1 MTRFFRSSI
10 SSERLL
16 VTGLILLLAF
26 QLTGLSCIND
36 SQSRSSP
43 SLVNHISSQD
53 RALGGPNDIPH
64 KDADGC
70 PCHLVFQSFQFPTL
84 QPVSLVTSRETPS
97 PAIYTNTFVESLFH
111 PPILHPALIWIGN
124 A

>member
-1 MTRFFRSSI
+1 MTRLFRSSI
-10 SSERLL
+10 PSERLL

-36 SQSRSSP
+36 SQSPSSP
-43 SLVNHISSQD
+43 SLVSHISFQD
-53 RALGGPNDIPH
+53 QSLGGPNDIPDKH
-64 KDADGC
+64 ADGC
-70 PCHLVFQSFQFPTL
+70 PCHLVFQSFLFSTL

-111 PPILHPALIWIGN
+111 PPILHSAPHFDR
-124 A
+124 

>member
-1 MTRFFRSSI
+1 MTRLFRSSI
-10 SSERLL
+10 SSERWL

-36 SQSRSSP
+36 LQSRSSP
-43 SLVNHISSQD
+43 SLVNHTSSQD
-53 RALGGPNDIPH
+53 GALGGTNDIPD

-70 PCHLVFQSFQFPTL
+70 PCHLVFQSFLFPTL

-97 PAIYTNTFVESLFH
+97 PAMYTATFVEILFH
-111 PPILHPALIWIGN
+111 PPILHSAPDLDR
-124 A
+124 

>member
-1 MTRFFRSSI
+1 MTRLFRSSI
-10 SSERLL
+10 PSERLL

-36 SQSRSSP
+36 SQSPFSP
-43 SLVNHISSQD
+43 SRVNHISSQD
-53 RALGGPNDIPH
+53 QSLEGANDIPDKH
-64 KDADGC
+64 PDGC
-70 PCHLVFQSFQFPTL
+70 PCHLVFQSSLFSTL
-84 QPVSLVTSRETPS
+84 QPVSLVISRDTPS

-111 PPILHPALIWIGN
+111 PPILHSPPHFGN

>member
-1 MTRFFRSSI
+1 MTRLFRSSI

-36 SQSRSSP
+36 LQSRSSP

-53 RALGGPNDIPH
+53 GALGGTNDIPD

-70 PCHLVFQSFQFPTL
+70 PCHLVFQSFLFPTF

-97 PAIYTNTFVESLFH
+97 PPLYTATFVESLFH
-111 PPILHPALIWIGN
+111 PPILHSATEFDR
-124 A
+124 